1 MSCRAALPTEPV
13 GSIPR
18 PPELVDALAMLRR
31 GELGRSE
38 LEAMYASAIVDTI
51 RRFEATGSPVISD
64 GEKRKHDSYW
74 TYGVHGLP
82 RMRMGGVAPAASRS
96 HTRTMPALVRG
107 PFRFKTYAD
116 EFLREAQGLTKLP
129 IKQAVISASAL
140 SLLYPSVAIN
150 EYSRDRFLDDLLD
163 EHLTEL
169 RRCLARGAHTVQV
182 DFTEG
187 RLAAKID
194 PSGALLA
201 SFIELNNLALDDLDP
216 AQRARIGIH
225 SCHGC
230 GCDSAHGSK
239 GDYAALLP
247 ALFELQAGSF
257 FLQLAREPDRPRVL
271 ALIAQHMKPGQ
282 RVFVGVIDPIDPQIE
297 TAEQVRD
304 RVLEAARF
312 IGPERLG
319 TTDDCGFSP
328 LGDERSAPREVA
340 FAKIAARVEG
350 TAMASRIL
358 GAG

>member
-1 MSCRAALPTEPV
+1 MSGAGIPTEPV

-18 PPELVDALAMLRR
+18 PPELVAALGLLRR
-31 GELGRSE
+31 GELDRSE
-38 LEAMYASAIVDTI
+38 LEALYAGAIVDTI

-64 GEKRKHDSYW
+64 GEQRKHDNFW

-82 RMRMGGVAPAASRS
+82 NMRMGGFAVDFRGS

-107 PFRFKTYAD
+107 PFRFKIYAD
-116 EFLREAQGLTKLP
+116 QFLVEAQRLTKLP

-140 SLLYPSVAIN
+140 SLLYPSVSI
-150 EYSRDRFLDDLLD
+150 EGYSRDRFLDDLLE
-163 EHLTEL
+163 EHVKEL

-187 RLAAKID
+187 RLAARLD

-201 SFIELNNLALDDLDP
+201 SFVELNNLALERLDP
-216 AQRARIGIH
+216 ADRTRVGIH
-225 SCHGC
+225 SCTGADCNATHGA
-230 GCDSAHGSK
+230 GV
-239 GDYAALLP
+239 DYAALLP
-247 ALFELQAGSF
+247 ALFELQAGRF
-257 FLQLAREPDRPRVL
+257 FLQLAGEPDRPRVL
-271 ALIAQHMKPGQ
+271 GLIARHMKPDQ
-282 RVFVGVIDPIDPQIE
+282 SIFVGVIDPIDPRIE

-328 LGDERSAPREVA
+328 LSDDQSTPRDVA
-340 FAKIAARVEG
+340 FAKIAARIEG

>member
-1 MSCRAALPTEPV
+1 MSGAGLPTEPI

-18 PPELVDALAMLRR
+18 PPELVAALGMMRR
-31 GELGRSE
+31 GEIERSE
-38 LEAMYASAIVDTI
+38 LESLYAWAIVDTI

-64 GEKRKHDSYW
+64 GEQRKHDSFW

-82 RMRMGGVAPAASRS
+82 DLRMGGFTVKFPGS

-107 PFRFKTYAD
+107 PFRLKTYAD
-116 EFLREAQGLTKLP
+116 EFLVEAQRLSKLP

-140 SLLYPSVAIN
+140 SLLYPSAAIDD
-150 EYSRDRFLDDLLD
+150 YPRDHFLDDLLE
-163 EHLTEL
+163 EHLKEL
-169 RRCLARGAHTVQV
+169 RRCLARGAHTVQI

-187 RLAAKID
+187 RLAAKLD
-194 PSGALLA
+194 PSGVLLA
-201 SFIELNNLALDDLDP
+201 SFIDLSNLALEQLEPKD
-216 AQRARIGIH
+216 RARIGIH
-225 SCHGC
+225 SCAGADCNSTH
-230 GCDSAHGSK
+230 SADV
-239 GDYAALLP
+239 DYAALIP
-247 ALFELQAGSF
+247 ALFELQAGNF
-257 FLQLAREPDRPRVL
+257 FLQLAGEQDRPRVL
-271 ALIAQHMKPGQ
+271 GLIARHIKPGQ
-282 RVFVGVIDPIDPQIE
+282 RIFVGVIDPIDPRVESAQ
-297 TAEQVRD
+297 QVRD

-328 LGDERSAPREVA
+328 FSDDRSTSRDVA